1 MEFESIELA
10 HLVSMRDYFAAE
22 LKQLQPMADAG
33 LVEIEPDALQVTA
46 AGWYLVR
53 AVAMVFDRYLR
64 EDRRRVEAQG
74 GNGVEAV
81 PVKFSK
87 IV

>member
-1 MEFESIELA
+1 
-10 HLVSMRDYFAAE
+10 MRDYFAAE

-33 LVEIEPDALQVTA
+33 LVEIEPAAIQVTA
-46 AGWYLVR
+46 PGWYLVR

-64 EDRRRVEAQG
+64 EDRRRAEVQASAGAEP
-74 GNGVEAV
+74 V
-81 PVKFSK
+81 PVRFSK